1 MIKHV
6 ELTMISGAKY
16 FLVST
21 EEEQIKHRDINYLI
35 SAADAPTV
43 KVFTESNID
52 SASVY
57 VNTRMIESYKLFF

>member
-21 EEEQIKHRDINYLI
+21 GEEPIKHRDIDYLI
-35 SAADAPTV
+35 SGAGTPTV
-43 KVFTESNID
+43 KVFTESSID

>member
-35 SAADAPTV
+35 SGADTPTV
-43 KVFTESNID
+43 KVFTESSID

>member
-21 EEEQIKHRDINYLI
+21 EEEQIKHRDISYLI
-35 SAADAPTV
+35 SGADTPTV

-52 SASVY
+52 SDSVY